1 MSFPIRTIDLPCDLL
16 LPVGGSFHHR
26 VVAETAQG
34 QWLPFPRSTGLRQKL
49 WAVTVQPAPFDKG
62 ARGDRRFEF
71 EAFIDR
77 LSGTSV
83 AFRMFDPWRV
93 LPRGV
98 GAGIWNP
105 RYPNGRQS
113 TGSYLIDGAY
123 LIDGHYTIDGG
134 STLAYVE
141 EDSDR
146 YADSV
151 VLSGLVPNALVLKTG
166 DDFEIGGNLYRVMD
180 DAVSDGS
187 GIARVILSWRLW
199 KPALAGD
206 RVNLHQPCGRFA
218 LADADQGVI
227 QRVMAGGTAS
237 ISAVEVPYVD

>member
-1 MSFPIRTIDLPCDLL
+1 MAWPIRTIDLPCDLL

-26 VVAETAQG
+26 VIGETAQG
-34 QWLPFPRSTGLRQKL
+34 QWLPYARSIGLRQKL
-49 WAVTVQPAPFDKG
+49 WALTVQPAPFNKG
-62 ARGDRRFEF
+62 QRGDRRFEF

-77 LSGTSV
+77 LSGTTV

-105 RYPNGRQS
+105 RNPNGKQS

-123 LIDGHYTIDGG
+123 LVDEHYTIDGG
-134 STLAYVE
+134 STIAYVD
-141 EDSDR
+141 EDAER
-146 YADSV
+146 YADSIV
-151 VLSGLVPNALVLKTG
+151 MSGLVANATVFKTG

-180 DAVSDGS
+180 DAISDGS
-187 GIARVILSWRLW
+187 GTARVIFSWKLW

-206 RVNLHQPCGRFA
+206 RVNLHRPCGRFG
-218 LADADQGVI
+218 LVDAEQGII
-227 QRVMAGGTAS
+227 QRSLAAGEAS
-237 ISAVEVPYVD
+237 LTAVEVPYVD